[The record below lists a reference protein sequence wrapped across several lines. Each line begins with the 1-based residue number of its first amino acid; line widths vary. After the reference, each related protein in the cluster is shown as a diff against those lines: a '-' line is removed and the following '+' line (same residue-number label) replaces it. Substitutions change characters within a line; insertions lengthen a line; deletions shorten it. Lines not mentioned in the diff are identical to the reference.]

1 VTDQEKLAIV
11 KQIGKIAQDA
21 IAANEIGAVGDI
33 VKLAAQLEAEFMP
46 PIDAPA
52 LDPNDRAAIDAEVD
66 AEVSKT

>member
-1 VTDQEKLAIV
+1 MTDQEKLAIV
-11 KQIGKIAQDA
+11 QQIGKIAQDA
-21 IAANEIGAVGDI
+21 LTANELGAVGDI

-52 LDPNDRAAIDAEVD
+52 LDPSDRAAVDAEVD